1 MSAKRSSLCS
11 VYPSPW
17 AISNWHFH
25 PEIVSPMLMFMNRPI
40 RWGRVC
46 DSPGTGGS
54 LSESDLS
61 ECGVRHFLPKL
72 EGCAGSSSHM
82 T

>member
-1 MSAKRSSLCS
+1 
-11 VYPSPW
+11 
-17 AISNWHFH
+17 
-25 PEIVSPMLMFMNRPI
+25 MLMFMNRPI